1 MSVQV
6 PVTVALPAGIENLP
20 SETSDSGATSQP
32 WNSQTP
38 RASVKSEVSASAI
51 VTVWP
56 YL

>member
-1 MSVQV
+1 M

-20 SETSDSGATSQP
+20 PETTELGETVQP

-38 RASVKSEVSASAI
+38 RASVNSEVSAPAI